1 MLLTASV
8 CTIVQSCNTLKY
20 KNYMD
25 NSSYNTMTTSISSDE
40 PSINIYER
48 RTRHDVAIKMNLQVT
63 Y

>member
-1 MLLTASV
+1 
-8 CTIVQSCNTLKY
+8 
-20 KNYMD
+20 MD